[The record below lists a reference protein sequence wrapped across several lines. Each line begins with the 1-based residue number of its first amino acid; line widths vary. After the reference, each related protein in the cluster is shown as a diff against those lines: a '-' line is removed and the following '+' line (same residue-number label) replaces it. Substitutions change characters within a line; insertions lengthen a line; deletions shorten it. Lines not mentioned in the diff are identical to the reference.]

1 MRSNNLNENKKS
13 YYIQSILDKKKSMNI
28 FTPLNV
34 LITFLLVTTYS
45 LHAQNSAFV
54 VTEINSYLNTSN
66 SVSAKS
72 TQLNKVE
79 LVNRENIQNLTTK
92 VQPTINFYNGEVK
105 VYGDR
110 PTKLYTNLSSISQLE
125 NSINIKN
132 NIEIIIITLTSPEEL
147 NSNLNLNQL
156 SGFKNLK
163 YIYFNTNFETTPD
176 NIANL
181 LKNYN
186 EKYSIFYRVIKGD
199 N

>member
-72 TQLNKVE
+72 TQLNKVD

-181 LKNYN
+181 VKNYN